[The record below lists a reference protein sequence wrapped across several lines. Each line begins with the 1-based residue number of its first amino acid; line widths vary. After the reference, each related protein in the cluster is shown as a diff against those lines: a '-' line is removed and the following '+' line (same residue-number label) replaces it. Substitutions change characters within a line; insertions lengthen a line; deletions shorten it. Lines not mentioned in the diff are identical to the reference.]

1 LILVTVGAQM
11 PFDRMVRA
19 IDGWARDRK
28 RTDIYAQIG
37 PTRWQ
42 PQSIEWATFLSP
54 TEFVSRVKAADAI
67 VSHAGMGSILTAMQ
81 HGKPILIMPRRG
93 DLQETRNDHQV
104 ATAERFGERQGISV
118 AMDENEL
125 VARLDQVDSMIGAAA
140 ISDRASDQL
149 INAIREFIHDR
160 Q

>member
-1 LILVTVGAQM
+1 M

-19 IDGWARDRK
+19 VDGWAHERK
-28 RTDIYAQIG
+28 RTDVFAQIG
-37 PTRWQ
+37 PTRWK
-42 PQSIEWATFLSP
+42 PQTIEWTTFLSP

-81 HGKPILIMPRRG
+81 YGKPILIMPRRG

-140 ISDRASDQL
+140 ISDRASDEL
-149 INAIREFIHDR
+149 INAIREFIHDD